1 MVGAGGGGGGGTIFQ
16 IALGF
21 TLYGF
26 FNLFLNYFNKWALSK
41 GGFPDF
47 EYPVFYSMFHMIAS
61 VGGSLVLMCI
71 QGIEKPSVEQFM
83 MYKWGLIALA
93 LCSTVNI
100 CANNGSLVIIGLFV
114 NQIIKA
120 TAPLPTMLMSCIAEK
135 KSYSWQVVT
144 ATLVLVLGAI
154 MAVPR
159 SDPSVT
165 TLGIV
170 LVFVA
175 TAASSIKPVF
185 GAVLMTGGSLP
196 KLKPA
201 VLVFYD
207 SFLSFFAMLTYW
219 LLSPELTPSLHY
231 MGEHTWI
238 GVGIILTGSCAAF
251 AYNMSVYYFTMVGSA
266 LMVIISSNL
275 IKVCLITTSAII
287 DRVAAWDNW
296 AGIIIF
302 FLGVAAYSVFS
313 YQAKNKPKEEP
324 KPAAAADEEAPKEV
338 PTEKTPLQK

>member
-47 EYPVFYSMFHMIAS
+47 EYPVFYSMWHMVAS
-61 VGGSLVLMCI
+61 VLGSLVLMKI
-71 QGIEKPSVEQFM
+71 QNIDLPSVAQFM
-83 MYKWGLIALA
+83 DYKWGLVALA
-93 LCSTVNI
+93 MCSTVNI

-120 TAPLPTMLMSCIAEK
+120 TAPLPTMLMSCIAER

-144 ATLVLVLGAI
+144 ATLVLVAGAI

-159 SDPSVT
+159 SDPTVT
-165 TLGIV
+165 PLGIV

-185 GAVLMTGGSLP
+185 GAVLMAGGEKP

-207 SFLSFFAMLTYW
+207 SFLSFFAMLLYW
-219 LLSPELTPSLHY
+219 VCSPELGGSIAY
-231 MGEHTWI
+231 MRAHTSV
-238 GVGIILTGSCAAF
+238 GLGIILAGSTAAF

-302 FLGVAAYSVFS
+302 FLGVTAYSFFS
-313 YQAKNKPKEEP
+313 YQAKAPKKEEP
-324 KPAAAADEEAPKEV
+324 KPEGDVESTPA
-338 PTEKTPLQK
+338 PTEKTPLAK

>member
-1 MVGAGGGGGGGTIFQ
+1 MVGAGGGGGGTFLQ

-61 VGGSLVLMCI
+61 VLGSLVLMKI
-71 QGIEKPSVEQFM
+71 QGINFPSTSQFM
-83 MYKWGLIALA
+83 DYKWGLTALA

-144 ATLVLVLGAI
+144 ATLVLVAGAI

-159 SDPSVT
+159 SDPTVT
-165 TLGIV
+165 PLGII

-175 TAASSIKPVF
+175 TFASSIKPVF
-185 GAVLMTGGSLP
+185 GAVLMAGGEKE

-207 SFLSFFAMLTYW
+207 SFLSFFAMFLYW
-219 LLSPELTPSLHY
+219 ILSPELQPSIAY
-231 MGEHTWI
+231 MKEHTSV
-238 GVGIILTGSCAAF
+238 GVGIIAAGSSAAF

-287 DRVAAWDNW
+287 DKVAAWDNW

-302 FLGVAAYSVFS
+302 FMGVAAYSIFS
-313 YQAKNKPKEEP
+313 YQAKNKPKETP
-324 KPAAAADEEAPKEV
+324 KPADEEAAAPA
-338 PTEKTPLQK
+338 TEKTPLAK